1 MKKNIFLI
9 TLTLCFFA
17 NALFAQDNINGK
29 ITDEKSE
36 PVKSASVHLLNT
48 NKGVVSDEQGNFVL
62 RNILPGNYIIEFSAI
77 GYATQYRDVKVGK
90 ESPGLTINLQQTSNQ
105 LNEVLVTA
113 QKREELLQRLP
124 ISITA
129 LSEKNVT
136 DYRLWN
142 SKDITGIVPNLYSAD
157 PGDKRNVT
165 AIRGI
170 TTTSYDPAVAT
181 YIDGVNQFG
190 LDTYISPLLDIA
202 RIEILRGPQGT
213 LYGRNAM
220 GGVINI
226 ITKQPSNKISGFAE
240 VSLGNYGSQRYSGG
254 IKAPLIKDKLFFGA
268 SALYDGLNGYY
279 TNEFNSKKYDRQHTF
294 ISNYYLKYIA
304 NYK

>member
-1 MKKNIFLI
+1 MPETFLFYAIQEASIYLISHQLFCFFILRMQGSNFAIISETKNLKITSMKREFFLI
-9 TLTLCFFA
+9 TLVLSVVV
-17 NALFAQDNINGK
+17 NVSFAQVNINGK

-48 NKGVVSDEQGNFVL
+48 NKGVVSDEQGNFIL
-62 RNILPGNYIIEFSAI
+62 RNVLPGNYIIEFSAI
-77 GYATQYRDVKVGK
+77 GYATQYRDVRVGK
-90 ESPGLTINLQQTSNQ
+90 ESPGLTINLQQTSNR

-124 ISITA
+124 ISVTA

-142 SKDITGIVPNLYSAD
+142 SKDITAIVPNLYSAD

-240 VSLGNYGSQRYSGG
+240 VSLGNYS
-254 IKAPLIKDKLFFGA
+254 D
-268 SALYDGLNGYY
+268 
-279 TNEFNSKKYDRQHTF
+279 
-294 ISNYYLKYIA
+294 
-304 NYK
+304 